1 MNGRDE
7 ILKKKLKYTEQA
19 VAAQNRRNDILQ
31 EHLEMEL
38 FTRILDESDTN
49 AAEYIR
55 LMRKKV
61 LLRVRAEVESLED
74 NGETGN

>member
-1 MNGRDE
+1 M
-7 ILKKKLKYTEQA
+7 
-19 VAAQNRRNDILQ
+19 AAQNRRNDILQ

-61 LLRVRAEVESLED
+61 LLRVRAEVEYLED